1 MTPWVVRHGWPP
13 GHHRAGAPGYTGPT
27 LTWCSGGEPEA
38 RAWAGVVLMAGGWA
52 EAYPAPEVEAPG
64 GHQRLLPWGV
74 GP

>member
-1 MTPWVVRHGWPP
+1 MHDRIRTVIV
-13 GHHRAGAPGYTGPT
+13 GAPGYTGPT
-27 LTWCSGGEPEA
+27 LTWCSGGEAEA
-38 RAWAGVVLMAGGWA
+38 RTWAGVVVAAGGWA